1 MTDSAVAEPELL
13 ELLERMALVQPGE
26 TVQADALTGGV
37 SSDIWLVRRGA
48 DTFVVKRARE
58 KLNVAAEWHA
68 PIDRGAAEEAWLRFV
83 AAAVPGCVPRVLA
96 VDEESFAIALE
107 YLDAAEYRN
116 WKSEL
121 LAGRVDVGVAAT
133 LGTTLGRIHAVSSGT
148 PGLPAQFANQELFE
162 SLRIEPY
169 LLRTADAVPEAQAAL
184 DAVVAGLREP
194 GRALVHGDLS
204 PKNIL
209 VGAVPV
215 ILDAECATW
224 GDPAFD
230 AAFCLTHLV
239 LKQVHLPDHAAEL
252 RRAAE
257 AFERAYLD
265 EVVWEDA
272 AETQA
277 RIARILPALALARVA
292 GASPAEYLDD
302 GERERI
308 RASAVLALNTGRAL
322 VDVLDEQAGA

>member
-1 MTDSAVAEPELL
+1 MTESAAPEPGLL
-13 ELLERMALVQPGE
+13 ELLERMALVEPGE
-26 TVQADALTGGV
+26 SVRAEALTGGV
-37 SSDIWLVRRGA
+37 SSDIWLVRSGA
-48 DTFVVKRARE
+48 GSFVVKRARAR
-58 KLNVAAEWHA
+58 LLVAAEWHA
-68 PIDRGAAEEAWLRFV
+68 PIDRGAAEEAWLTFV
-83 AAAVPGCVPRVLA
+83 AGAVPGCVPRVLA

-116 WKSEL
+116 WKTEL
-121 LAGRVDVGVAAT
+121 MAGRVDVGVAAA
-133 LGTTLGRIHAVSSGT
+133 LGSTLGRIHAVSSGT

-169 LLRTADAVPEAQAAL
+169 LLRTAEAVPEAAAAL
-184 DAVVAGLREP
+184 EAVIAGLREP

-209 VGAVPV
+209 IGSAPV

-230 AAFCLTHLV
+230 AAFCLTHLA
-239 LKQVHLPDHAAEL
+239 LKQVHLPQHAAEL
-252 RRAAE
+252 RRAAV
-257 AFERAYLD
+257 AFERAYLE

-272 AETQA
+272 AETEE

-302 GERERI
+302 DERARI

-322 VDVLDEQAGA
+322 EDVLDEQAGA

>member
-1 MTDSAVAEPELL
+1 MMASVVPEPELL
-13 ELLERMALVQPGE
+13 ELLERMALVKPGE
-26 TVQADALTGGV
+26 PIRAEALTGGV
-37 SSDIWLVRRGA
+37 SSDIWLVQRGA
-48 DTFVVKRARE
+48 DAFVVKRARE
-58 KLNVAAEWHA
+58 RLNVEAEWHA

-83 AAAVPGCVPRVLA
+83 GMAVPGCVPRVLA
-96 VDEESFAIALE
+96 VDQESFAIALE

-116 WKSEL
+116 WKNEL
-121 LAGRVDVGVAAT
+121 MAGRVDVGVAAA
-133 LGTTLGRIHAVSSGT
+133 LGTILGQIHAASSST

-169 LLRTADAVPEAQAAL
+169 LLRTAEAVPEARAAL
-184 DAVVAGLREP
+184 DAVVAALREP
-194 GRALVHGDLS
+194 GRALVHGDMS

-209 VGAVPV
+209 VGAAPI

-239 LKQVHLPDHAAEL
+239 LKRVHLPEHAAEL

-272 AETQA
+272 AETRA

-292 GASPAEYLDD
+292 GASPAEYLD
-302 GERERI
+302 EREREQI
-308 RASAVLALNTGRAL
+308 RARAVLALNTGRAL
-322 VDVLDEQAGA
+322 GDVLDEQAGA